1 MQSVKRLLAGC
12 AAVLALSAATEVMA
26 TTGGPSGE
34 ATKETIAKVRKALAK
49 LPYYGVFDFLAFKI
63 EGGIVTLQGYAHR
76 PSLKHE
82 AEAMVERAVKVD
94 VANQIEVLPSS
105 TFDDRIR
112 WDTYQRVYTED
123 IAARYVSGGEVEV
136 RYAVLDMRLFPG
148 MEPYGTYPVHI
159 IVKDRK
165 VLLVGVLDTELD
177 KRQVII
183 RARQVPHTT
192 GVEDAVMV
200 RRPTANRR

>member
-1 MQSVKRLLAGC
+1 MQSVKRLLASC
-12 AAVLALSAATEVMA
+12 AAVLALSAAPEGMA
-26 TTGGPSGE
+26 AADGPSAE
-34 ATKETIAKVRKALAK
+34 ATKDTIAKVRKALVK

-63 EGGIVTLQGYAHR
+63 EGATVTLQGYAHR
-76 PSLKHE
+76 PALKRE
-82 AEAMVERAVKVD
+82 AEAMVARAVKAD
-94 VANQIEVLPSS
+94 VANQIEVLPAS

-123 IAARYVSGGEVEV
+123 IAARYVAGGEMKI
-136 RYAVLDMRLFPG
+136 RYELLDMRRFPG

-177 KRQVII
+177 KRQIFI
-183 RARQVPHTT
+183 RARQVPNTA

-200 RRPTANRR
+200 QQP

>member
-1 MQSVKRLLAGC
+1 MQSVKRLLASC
-12 AAVLALSAATEVMA
+12 AAVLALSAAPEGMA
-26 TTGGPSGE
+26 AADGPSAE
-34 ATKETIAKVRKALAK
+34 ATKDAIAKVRKALVK

-63 EGGIVTLQGYAHR
+63 EGATVTLQGYAHR
-76 PSLKHE
+76 PALKRE
-82 AEAMVERAVKVD
+82 AEAMVARAVKAE
-94 VANQIEVLPSS
+94 VANQIEVLPAS

-112 WDTYQRVYTED
+112 WDAYQRVYTED
-123 IAARYVSGGEVEV
+123 IAARYVAGGEMKI
-136 RYAVLDMRLFPG
+136 RYELLDMRRFPG

-177 KRQVII
+177 KRQIFI

-200 RRPTANRR
+200 QQP